1 MWNEQNKAASIM
13 DVLEGTVEEW
23 YDQVDGLLKASDFIP
38 GNYEYSINIAYANSG
53 NFEEGGQTHLDISCD
68 RFKLISLD
76 NSYINLD
83 MNIPITVPAL
93 TGAQASHTFERI
105 NKFYVGFKSAFD
117 AIDQYRI
124 YSNSDLIQTQNHAN
138 YEGYL
143 QYMALSDVAKENSEL
158 YATWDKIQAL
168 NEDVPGV
175 YIDVSKI
182 AAGSSHEINI
192 PLNLRIPLNSF
203 LMFANLKWF
212 PSFFG
217 KLTLEIYPSYRNLV
231 VCPII
236 SEHIISEHTVR
247 KVGEAA
253 GVVEAKKTIKHS
265 ELESFV
271 HNQQLTL
278 ANSTRGSNLF
288 GFKQINTPVLCGFED
303 KTADGT
309 KTNPA
314 LFAFTCSTS
323 TTKKCHIML
332 AETVVRMDVY
342 NQVLSRFINQP
353 MLFPIQTIV
362 SMDFTGKLLTGK
374 SSVTLAMTNALNHC
388 NSMFI
393 VFRPSN
399 LTRTC
404 FENPMLEH
412 WQVNID
418 GKFFPRESYQSYN
431 DRRNMN
437 MFLDATNFNGNGLF
451 SVPNDI
457 YHSLQPYLSELQY
470 NTGGQN
476 ADQPTEIKRF
486 TVKDRSNFALA
497 VPFCEDDTFQAGMHS
512 GGSVQVELRG
522 QRSDMFQN
530 MYATASPTAIYVE
543 DCILKLRA
551 VKPSGEAQ
559 IAYTHATPEQLLS
572 TAVVAN

>member
-1 MWNEQNKAASIM
+1 M

-38 GNYEYSINIAYANSG
+38 GNYEYSINVAYANSG
-53 NFEEGGQTHLDISCD
+53 EFQEGGQTHVDISCD

-76 NSYINLD
+76 NSYISLE
-83 MNIPITVPAL
+83 MTIPVTVPAL
-93 TGAQASHTFERI
+93 TNTTDKRI
-105 NKFYVGFKSAFD
+105 NKMYIGFKSAFD

-143 QYMALSDVAKENSEL
+143 QYVALSDAAKENSEL
-158 YATWDKIQAL
+158 YATWDKVQAL

-175 YIDVSKI
+175 YIDLSGM
-182 AAGSSHEINI
+182 AYNSSVTINV
-192 PLNLRIPLNSF
+192 PLKLRIPLNNF

-217 KLTLEIYPSYRNLV
+217 KLTLEIYPSYKNLV
-231 VCPII
+231 ICPII
-236 SEHIISEHTVR
+236 SEHIIPEYATNTDGFVKR
-247 KVGEAA
+247 
-253 GVVEAKKTIKHS
+253 S
-265 ELESFV
+265 ELAAYVTS
-271 HNQQLTL
+271 NL
-278 ANSTRGSNLF
+278 ATSTVGSNLF
-288 GFKQINTPVLCGFED
+288 GFRQIGSEVLAGITNGRASIM
-303 KTADGT
+303 KT
-309 KTNPA
+309 
-314 LFAFTCSTS
+314 FTCSES
-323 TTKKCHIML
+323 TTHKCHLRL

-362 SMDFTGKLLTGK
+362 SKDFSGKMPTGTGDALGLT
-374 SSVTLAMTNALNHC
+374 MTNALNHC

-393 VFRPSN
+393 VFKRSN
-399 LTRTC
+399 LDKTC
-404 FENPMLEH
+404 FENPMLDN

-418 GKFFPRESYQSYN
+418 GKFFPRESYNTYS
-431 DRRNMN
+431 DHRNVN
-437 MFLDATNFNGNGLF
+437 LFLDATNFNGNGLF

-457 YHSLQPYLSELQY
+457 YHSLQPFLTTHAFSAAGNGSEKK
-470 NTGGQN
+470 TFV
-476 ADQPTEIKRF
+476 P
-486 TVKDRSNFALA
+486 KDRSNFAIGI
-497 VPFCEDDTFQAGMHS
+497 PFCDDDTFQAGMHS
-512 GGSVQVELRG
+512 GGTVQVELRG
-522 QRSDMFQN
+522 TRSGIFPL
-530 MYATASPTAIYVE
+530 MYAGAYPTAIYVE
-543 DCILKLRA
+543 DCILKLRS

>member
-1 MWNEQNKAASIM
+1 M

-38 GNYEYSINIAYANSG
+38 GNYEYSINVSYANSG
-53 NFEEGGQTHLDISCD
+53 EFQEGGQTHVDISCD

-76 NSYINLD
+76 NSYISLE
-83 MNIPITVPAL
+83 MTIPITVPAL
-93 TGAQASHTFERI
+93 TVPASSTSKRFNR
-105 NKFYVGFKSAFD
+105 FYVGFKNAFD

-143 QYMALSDVAKENSEL
+143 QYMALSDAAKENSEL
-158 YATWDKIQAL
+158 YATWDKVQSL

-175 YIDVSKI
+175 YIDVSSI
-182 AAGSSHEINI
+182 TNSQTPTINI
-192 PLNLRIPLNSF
+192 PLKLRIPLNSF

-217 KLTLEIYPSYRNLV
+217 KLTLEIYPSYKNLV
-231 VCPII
+231 ICPII
-236 SEHIISEHTVR
+236 GDLVDPETTAV
-247 KVGEAA
+247 AA
-253 GVVEAKKTIKHS
+253 GRIHMSDIAGYVGAD
-265 ELESFV
+265 
-271 HNQQLTL
+271 L
-278 ANSTRGSNLF
+278 AASTVGSNIV
-288 GFKQINTPVLCGFED
+288 GFRQINTTVLAGFND
-303 KTADGT
+303 LTADHTKTA
-309 KTNPA
+309 NMA
-314 LFAFTCSTS
+314 SFACSTS
-323 TTKKCHIML
+323 TTKKCHLRL

-362 SMDFTGKLLTGK
+362 SKDFSGKMPTATGDALGLT
-374 SSVTLAMTNALNHC
+374 MTNALNHC

-393 VFRPSN
+393 VFKRSN
-399 LTRTC
+399 LDKTC

-418 GKFFPRESYQSYN
+418 GKFFPRETYQTYS
-431 DRRNMN
+431 DHRNVN
-437 MFLDATNFNGNGLF
+437 LFLDATNFNGNGLF

-457 YHSLQPYLSELQY
+457 YHSLQPFLSTY
-470 NTGGQN
+470 KYTNDNTTG
-476 ADQPTEIKRF
+476 TLTRTF
-486 TVKDRSNFALA
+486 TPKDRSNFAIGI
-497 VPFCEDDTFQAGMHS
+497 PFCEDDTFQAGMHS

-522 QRSDMFQN
+522 SRSNIFPT
-530 MYATASPTAIYVE
+530 MYAAANPTAIYVE

-572 TAVVAN
+572 SAVVAN

>member
-1 MWNEQNKAASIM
+1 MTWNEQNHPASIM

-38 GNYEYSINIAYANSG
+38 GNYEYSINVAYANSG
-53 NFEEGGQTHLDISCD
+53 EFDEGGQTHVDISCD

-76 NSYINLD
+76 NSYISLELEV
-83 MNIPITVPAL
+83 PITVPMI
-93 TGAQASHTFERI
+93 TTVASSGHQLSRF
-105 NKFYVGFKSAFD
+105 NKYYIGFKSAFD

-138 YEGYL
+138 YESYL
-143 QYMALSDVAKENSEL
+143 QYMSLSDAHKENSEL
-158 YATWDKIQAL
+158 YATWDKVQKL

-175 YIDVSKI
+175 YVDLSGFTATSTGTITV
-182 AAGSSHEINI
+182 
-192 PLNLRIPLNSF
+192 PLNIRIPLNQF

-217 KLTLEIYPSYRNLV
+217 KLTLEIYPSSKNLV
-231 VCPII
+231 VCPIV
-236 SEHIISEHTVR
+236 SEHIVSEHIANDEIENGQI
-247 KVGEAA
+247 KYSQLAA
-253 GVVEAKKTIKHS
+253 
-265 ELESFV
+265 
-271 HNQQLTL
+271 LTDG
-278 ANSTRGSNLF
+278 NTGSNLC
-288 GFKQINTPVLCGFED
+288 GFRQINTDVLAGID
-303 KTADGT
+303 HADADQKKVT
-309 KTNPA
+309 RMHP
-314 LFAFTCSTS
+314 FTCTGAK
-323 TTKKCHIML
+323 TKKCHLRL

-342 NQVLSRFINQP
+342 NQVMSRFINQP

-362 SMDFTGKLLTGK
+362 SKDFSGQMPKADG
-374 SSVTLAMTNALNHC
+374 SAISMAMTNALNHC

-393 VFRPSN
+393 LFKRSN
-399 LTRTC
+399 QDRTC
-404 FENPMLEH
+404 FENPMIN

-418 GKFFPRESYQSYN
+418 GKFYPRETYRTYS
-431 DRRNMN
+431 DHRNVN
-437 MFLDATNFNGNGLF
+437 LFLDATNFNGNGLF

-457 YHSLQPYLSELQY
+457 YHSLQPFLTTRKY
-470 NTGGQN
+470 TGAG
-476 ADQPTEIKRF
+476 AGTEERTF
-486 TVKDRSNFALA
+486 VPKDRSNFAIGI
-497 VPFCEDDTFQAGMHS
+497 PFCEDDTFQAGIHS

-522 QRSDMFQN
+522 SRTSIFPTL
-530 MYATASPTAIYVE
+530 YADVNPTALFVE

>member
-1 MWNEQNKAASIM
+1 M

-38 GNYEYSINIAYANSG
+38 GNYEYSINVAYANSG
-53 NFEEGGQTHLDISCD
+53 EFQEGGQTHVDISCD

-76 NSYINLD
+76 NSYISLE
-83 MNIPITVPAL
+83 MNIPVTVPAL
-93 TGAQASHTFERI
+93 TVPDASTSKRFNR
-105 NKFYVGFKSAFD
+105 FYVGFKNAFD

-158 YATWDKIQAL
+158 YATWDKVQSL

-175 YIDVSKI
+175 YIDVSGI
-182 AAGSSHEINI
+182 TNSQTPTINI
-192 PLNLRIPLNSF
+192 PLKLRIPLNSF

-217 KLTLEIYPSYRNLV
+217 KLTLEIYPSYKNLV
-231 VCPII
+231 ICPII
-236 SEHIISEHTVR
+236 GDLVDPETTTA
-247 KVGEAA
+247 AA
-253 GVVEAKKTIKHS
+253 GRIHMSDIAGYVGAD
-265 ELESFV
+265 
-271 HNQQLTL
+271 L
-278 ANSTRGSNLF
+278 AASTVGSNIV
-288 GFKQINTPVLCGFED
+288 GFRQIGTEVLAGFNDKNTD
-303 KTADGT
+303 HTKTA
-309 KTNPA
+309 NMA
-314 LFAFTCSTS
+314 SFSCSTS
-323 TTKKCHIML
+323 TTKKCHLRL

-362 SMDFTGKLLTGK
+362 SKDFSGKMPTGTGDALGLT
-374 SSVTLAMTNALNHC
+374 MTNALNHC
-388 NSMFI
+388 NSMFV
-393 VFRPSN
+393 VFKRSN
-399 LTRTC
+399 LDKTC
-404 FENPMLEH
+404 FENPMLDH

-418 GKFFPRESYQSYN
+418 GKFFPRETYQTYS
-431 DRRNMN
+431 DHRNVN
-437 MFLDATNFNGNGLF
+437 LFLDATNFNGNGLF

-457 YHSLQPYLSELQY
+457 YHSLQPFLTTHKYT
-470 NTGGQN
+470 NTDTNG
-476 ADQPTEIKRF
+476 TLTRTF
-486 TVKDRSNFALA
+486 TPKDRSNYAIGI
-497 VPFCEDDTFQAGMHS
+497 PFCDDDTFQAGMHS

-522 QRSDMFQN
+522 SRSNIFPK
-530 MYATASPTAIYVE
+530 MYAGANPTAIYVE
-543 DCILKLRA
+543 DCILKLRS